1 MNIRRWLPYTK
12 RVCSTTALVL
22 ALSGCASV
30 TISDPIPPPPAIPP
44 SATPSG
50 LVMMPTASPRPRR
63 TPTPTRAAVEATP
76 TLRPT
81 ITPTPE
87 PILYTVAAGDTL
99 SEIATK
105 YAVNLEDLM
114 AINNLTNAH
123 KLSLGQIL
131 IIPSAADIVGQY
143 APATTSEGHI
153 VHFVREGETIS
164 AIAAQYGVTRQDVLF
179 ANGFRPDVQLF
190 AGDQIVVPQ
199 GEYVALATATLPP
212 LEPVSTSA
220 VAVAI
225 PTETPASAPVIVE
238 TPTQGPTPT
247 PQVHTVASGEIAGEI
262 AAEYDISVN
271 ALASANPNANV
282 ERLSI
287 GQQLVIPTA
296 APSTP
301 GANATPTAV
310 TLEPTATPTPIPP
323 VLGGYTVAEGE
334 TWATVASRY
343 GVTEETLKAYNSAI
357 TGDLTAGIGIQV
369 PLGTPTPVP
378 TPTSPPTMT
387 PTPAP
392 AYIEPLPLLPAN
404 GSTWV
409 HWAGKSP
416 LTLLWTSSGILAE
429 NEFYVVRVRALDGA
443 GEMLWDDSYWT
454 QATSLKLEDEVLAQ
468 FKERVTLRWDVM
480 VMRQTSPDGET
491 PRTGESLSNKSQT
504 WEISFSYSVAP

>member
-1 MNIRRWLPYTK
+1 MNMRYWLPYAK

-22 ALSGCASV
+22 ALSGCAGV

-44 SATPSG
+44 SATPDG
-50 LVMMPTASPRPRR
+50 FVMMPTASPRPRR
-63 TPTPTRAAVEATP
+63 TPTATRASAEVTP
-76 TLRPT
+76 TIRPT

-99 SEIATK
+99 SEIATR
-105 YAVNLEDLM
+105 YAVSLEDLM
-114 AINNLTNAH
+114 AINNLTDAH
-123 KLSLGQIL
+123 RLSLGQIL
-131 IIPSAADIVGQY
+131 IIPSTSDIVGEY

-164 AIAAQYGVTRQDVLF
+164 AIAAQYGVSRQDVLF

-199 GEYVALATATLPP
+199 GQYVALATATLPP

-220 VAVAI
+220 VALAL
-225 PTETPASAPVIVE
+225 PTETAVAVPVIAE
-238 TPTQGPTPT
+238 TSTPQPTPT
-247 PQVHTVASGEIAGEI
+247 PQIHTVASGEIAGKI
-262 AAEYDISVN
+262 AADYNITVN
-271 ALASANPNANV
+271 ALAGANPNVNV

-287 GQQLVIPTA
+287 GQQLLIPTA
-296 APSTP
+296 GSAAPA
-301 GANATPTAV
+301 ANATPTAV

-323 VLGGYTVAEGE
+323 VLGGYTVADGE
-334 TWATVASRY
+334 TWATLASRY
-343 GVTEETLKAYNSAI
+343 GVTEEELKAYNSAV
-357 TGDLTAGIGIQV
+357 TGDLTAGTAIQI

-392 AYIEPLPLLPAN
+392 AYMEPLPLLPAN

-409 HWAGKSP
+409 HWAGKAP

-429 NEFYVVRVRALDGA
+429 DEYYVVRVRALNSS
-443 GEMLWDDSYWT
+443 GEMIWDDSYWT
-454 QATSLKLEDEVLAQ
+454 QATSLKLEDDVLSQ
-468 FKERVTLRWDVM
+468 FKERVTLRWDAM
-480 VMRQTSPDGET
+480 VMRQTSAEGET
-491 PRTGESLSNKSQT
+491 PRTGRSLSNKSQT
-504 WEISFSYSVAP
+504 WEIIFSYSVAP